1 MKKLA
6 TEGQWY
12 AVMSLLVASNL
23 ALVYVYCYP
32 LWSLRGVASDHLFG
46 LTMLLGMFIAPVSAV
61 LGFVSAIAWARERRI
76 GRATALSLLT
86 GLSLYTTC
94 VCWLISAQLI

>member
-1 MKKLA
+1 MKRWA

-12 AVMSLLVASNL
+12 AVMTLLIVSNL
-23 ALVYVYCYP
+23 ALVYAYCTP
-32 LWSLRGVASDHLFG
+32 LWSLRGVATDYLFG
-46 LTMLLGMFIAPVSAV
+46 ITMLLGMFMAPISAA
-61 LGFVSAIAWARERRI
+61 LGFFSAIAWARTGRI
-76 GRATALSLLT
+76 GRAAMLSLLT